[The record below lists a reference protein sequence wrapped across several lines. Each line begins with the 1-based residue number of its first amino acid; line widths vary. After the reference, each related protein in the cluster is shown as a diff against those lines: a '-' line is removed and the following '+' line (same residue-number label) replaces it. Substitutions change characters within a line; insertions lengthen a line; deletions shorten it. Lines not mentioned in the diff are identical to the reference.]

1 MKSHDPMRYLW
12 RHLCYV
18 SAEMTVA
25 LACGLAPCHDTDDTN
40 RRSGDTRT
48 IRWMVKMARLETS
61 QMSLICR
68 PNDAR
73 YQNGAPAV
81 GSPQL
86 SFTHSTL
93 AHPST

>member
-1 MKSHDPMRYLW
+1 MRFLW
-12 RHLCYV
+12 RRLRHV

-25 LACGLAPCHDTDDTN
+25 LALGGLRGCHDTDNTN
-40 RRSGDTRT
+40 RGSGDTRT
-48 IRWMVKMARLETS
+48 IRWMVKMARSETC